1 MTKTILITLE
11 AYGFVGGCLLPN
23 HHTDNHKWKDLMST
37 KNYKSRDEEL
47 FFDYLPDEVFNSL
60 TESERIHYREYRRY
74 HHLVNS
80 GKKKIEKYQ
89 NQIKKLNQL
98 IKVERFKLKGGK
110 NRDGDTVWGWDSKL
124 KDHYSII
131 SRLDEQ
137 LRLNVTT
144 ELRTRKSKSLIV
156 KQNPKKRGEFQI
168 LKKTYKQKE
177 LTELKYL
184 YGKVTSVDRNHKFI
198 FYFGPVESIREKLF
212 EIIGDESKKLH
223 VNRIRYEVMGLMTQ
237 YVRYTVFH
245 NGWERIKGEQKN
257 LEVIIDWVHYCN
269 QNGLDRNRWG

>member
-1 MTKTILITLE
+1 M
-11 AYGFVGGCLLPN
+11 G
-23 HHTDNHKWKDLMST
+23 T

-60 TESERIHYREYRRY
+60 TESERRHYREYRRY
-74 HHLVNS
+74 HHLVFKGNQ
-80 GKKKIEKYQ
+80 KIEKYKK
-89 NQIKKLNQL
+89 QIQKLNQL
-98 IKVERFKLKGGK
+98 IKEERFKLKGGEDK
-110 NRDGDTVWGWDSKL
+110 EGETVFGWNSML

-184 YGKVTSVDRNHKFI
+184 YGKVTSVYRNHKVI
-198 FYFGPVESIREKLF
+198 FYFGPVESIREKLVQ
-212 EIIGDESKKLH
+212 IIGDESKKLH
-223 VNRIRYEVMGLMTQ
+223 INRIRYEVTNLMTQ

-245 NGWERIKGEQKN
+245 NGWERIQGEKKN
-257 LEVIIDWVHYCN
+257 LEVIIDWVQYCN

>member
-1 MTKTILITLE
+1 M
-11 AYGFVGGCLLPN
+11 G
-23 HHTDNHKWKDLMST
+23 T

-60 TESERIHYREYRRY
+60 TENERRHYREYRRY
-74 HHLVNS
+74 HHLVFKGNQ
-80 GKKKIEKYQ
+80 KIEKYKK
-89 NQIKKLNQL
+89 QIQKLNQL
-98 IKVERFKLKGGK
+98 IKEERFKLKGGEDK
-110 NRDGDTVWGWDSKL
+110 EGETVFGWNSML

-184 YGKVTSVDRNHKFI
+184 YGKVTSVYRNHKVI

-223 VNRIRYEVMGLMTQ
+223 INRIRYEVMGLMTQ